1 MDIRV
6 IKSNRKIIDAF
17 IELRRRKPIEKI
29 SVTELCKLAGI
40 NKSTFYAHYN
50 DIYDLSDTIETRI
63 VEDVVSSIEVPEN
76 ILENPN
82 VFTKELFYAYM
93 DNEKIISVI
102 FSGSRA
108 ALLPQKTEYIIKKL
122 LFKFHPEYEKAASIL
137 KSENL
142 FLAKVDATVEKKL
155 SKKFEIT
162 GFPALKLFIQG
173 KPIEYNLSLIHI

>member
-122 LFKFHPEYEKAASIL
+122 LFKFHPEYENDIEMNVLFSI
-137 KSENL
+137 KIYGG
-142 FLAKVDATVEKKL
+142 FYAFKVNGKYDPDKVISIIGKL
-155 SKKFEIT
+155 NDSK
-162 GFPALKLFIQG
+162 
-173 KPIEYNLSLIHI
+173 